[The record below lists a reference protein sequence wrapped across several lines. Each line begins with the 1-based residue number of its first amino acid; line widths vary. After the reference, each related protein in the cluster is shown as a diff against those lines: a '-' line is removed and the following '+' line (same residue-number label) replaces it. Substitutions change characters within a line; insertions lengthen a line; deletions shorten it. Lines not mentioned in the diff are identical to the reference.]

1 MPTERTLILLKPDAL
16 ERRLVGELIGRLE
29 RKGLTIIAIKLM
41 QIKHSQAEEHY
52 AEHRQKPFFAELI
65 GFITRGP
72 VVALVAEGPQAVR
85 VVRQMMG
92 ATDPFEAAPGTVRG
106 DFGLDLT
113 ANLVHGSDSLES
125 AQREIARFFTPA
137 ELLTPTRA

>member
-1 MPTERTLILLKPDAL
+1 MPTEKTLILLKPDAL

-41 QIKHSQAEEHY
+41 QIRHSQAEEHY

-92 ATDPFEAAPGTVRG
+92 ATNPFEAAPGTVRG

-125 AQREIARFFTPA
+125 AQREIARFFSPA

>member
-29 RKGLTIIAIKLM
+29 RKGLTIIAMKLM
-41 QIKHSQAEEHY
+41 RIKHSQAEEHY

-72 VVALVAEGPQAVR
+72 VVALVTEGPQAVR

-92 ATDPFEAAPGTVRG
+92 ATNPFEAAPGTVRG
-106 DFGLDLT
+106 DFGLELT

-125 AQREIARFFTPA
+125 ARREIARFFSPA
-137 ELLTPTRA
+137 ELPAPTRA

>member
-52 AEHRQKPFFAELI
+52 AEHRQKSFFAELI

-92 ATDPFEAAPGTVRG
+92 ATNPFEAAPGTVRG

-125 AQREIARFFTPA
+125 AQREIARFFSFEELPA
-137 ELLTPTRA
+137 PARA

>member
-29 RKGLTIIAIKLM
+29 RKGLTIIAMKLM
-41 QIKHSQAEEHY
+41 QISRLQAEEHY
-52 AEHRQKPFFAELI
+52 AEHRRKPFFEELI

-72 VVALVAEGPQAVR
+72 VVALVAEGPQAIP

-92 ATDPFEAAPGTVRG
+92 ATNPFEAAPGTVRG

-113 ANLVHGSDSLES
+113 ANLVHGSDSAES
-125 AQREIARFFTPA
+125 ARGEIARFFTPA
-137 ELLTPTRA
+137 ELPSPARA

>member
-92 ATDPFEAAPGTVRG
+92 ATNPFEAAPGTVRG